1 VGQGVYGVPFGEEG
15 KNVLGL
21 EGWGLRGWREGVDDG
36 GTMSHFHD
44 DMPPVI
50 RHITEALVDS
60 ASTRERASV
69 LMTGLRA
76 SEWAG
81 SVALWRRDLEDGS
94 WHQVMSQGPQTD
106 LPTGTQVRAVASGL
120 MDAAIPVF
128 RRVVMP
134 LVSRGPATRAMGL
147 GQLHCTAEDEAWI
160 EGLFE
165 VWNSLEMA
173 GEVAETYHP
182 GQEPGDEIAGV
193 QDARSLEK
201 WTDDLPGPMPLPGE
215 GMDNFTKMLG
225 DVLSSQEILDLWDD
239 L

>member
-1 VGQGVYGVPFGEEG
+1 
-15 KNVLGL
+15 
-21 EGWGLRGWREGVDDG
+21 
-36 GTMSHFHD
+36 MSLYHD

-60 ASTRERASV
+60 GSTRERASV

-76 SEWAG
+76 AEWAG
-81 SVALWRRDLEDGS
+81 SVALWRRDLGDGS
-94 WHQVMSQGPQTD
+94 WHQVISQGPQMD
-106 LPTGTQVRAVASGL
+106 LPTAGQVRAVASGQ

-147 GQLHCTAEDEAWI
+147 GQLHCTAEDEVWI

-165 VWNSLEMA
+165 VWNSLELA
-173 GEVAETYHP
+173 GEVAETNHP
-182 GQEPGDEIAGV
+182 GQELGDEITGVLGAG
-193 QDARSLEK
+193 SLEN

-215 GMDNFTKMLG
+215 GMDDFTKMLG
-225 DVLSSQEILDLWDD
+225 DVLSSQELLDLWND
-239 L
+239 LEGQE

>member
-1 VGQGVYGVPFGEEG
+1 
-15 KNVLGL
+15 
-21 EGWGLRGWREGVDDG
+21 
-36 GTMSHFHD
+36 MSLYHD

-60 ASTRERASV
+60 GSTRERASV

-76 SEWAG
+76 AEWAG
-81 SVALWRRDLEDGS
+81 SVALWRRDLGDGS
-94 WHQVMSQGPQTD
+94 WHQVISQGPQMD
-106 LPTGTQVRAVASGL
+106 LPTAGQVRAVASGQ

-147 GQLHCTAEDEAWI
+147 GQLHCTAEDEVWI

-173 GEVAETYHP
+173 GEVAETNHP
-182 GQEPGDEIAGV
+182 GQELGDEITGVLGAG
-193 QDARSLEK
+193 SLEN

-215 GMDNFTKMLG
+215 GMDDFTKMLG
-225 DVLSSQEILDLWDD
+225 DVLSSQELLDLWND
-239 L
+239 LEGQE